1 MEKIEITLSDTK
13 KVQILEEWI
22 RKEYALFPDE
32 FKLNESYPALGQFTF
47 VKGTQDDTADN
58 SWY

>member
-1 MEKIEITLSDTK
+1 MEEVEITLSDTK

-32 FKLNESYPALGQFTF
+32 FKLTESYPALGQFTF
-47 VKGTQDDTADN
+47 VKGAQDDTAN
-58 SWY
+58 SD